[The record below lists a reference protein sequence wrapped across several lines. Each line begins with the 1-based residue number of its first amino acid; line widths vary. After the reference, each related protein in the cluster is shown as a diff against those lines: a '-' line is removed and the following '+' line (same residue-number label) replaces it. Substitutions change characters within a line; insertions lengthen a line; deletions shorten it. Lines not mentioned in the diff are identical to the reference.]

1 MDHLKIVI
9 NRYEE
14 SLKKEKKLGFPLESR
29 RYLLECL
36 RDLYA
41 SAHEAG
47 KTNKPIAWIS
57 IATPVEIF
65 HAMDIVPFGVEQ
77 FSIQTLA
84 TLMKDKLGYQLFDK
98 GAKFGIPREAC
109 SAHLATVGMAAENFM
124 PAPDVLVCAVPPCDS
139 STGMFDVL
147 GNMFNAPT
155 FLLDSSYRSDDA
167 AVDYLKQEYE
177 SLIEFLEENTGHKMD
192 YKKLENIVRL
202 SKEADDYSN
211 EIQETRKLVP
221 CPVHARELLGADVLK
236 MMCSGLP
243 KFNKVWRALYDET
256 KEKVDRGEGVIPDEK
271 HRVIFMF
278 TYPMHSM
285 KIVDWLQKEHKAVPV
300 LDTTNL
306 LPQGRMDVSDPLRAI
321 ATRILKVPSIRLSRE
336 HWGDICGVGAK
347 KAITDRCKEF
357 KVDGSIFFASWSCQ
371 QSALLNRLYKDA
383 MKTIDIPTLV
393 LDGDHYDARVVPLND
408 MQSKIDD
415 YFGILE
421 GR

>member
-9 NRYEE
+9 DRYEE
-14 SLKKEKKLGFPLESR
+14 SLKKEKKKGFPLESR
-29 RYLLECL
+29 RHLLECL
-36 RDLYA
+36 RNLYV
-41 SAHEAG
+41 SAYEAR
-47 KTNKPIAWIS
+47 KTNRPIAWIS

-84 TLMKDKLGYQLFDK
+84 TLMKDKLGYRLFDK

-109 SAHLATVGMAAENFM
+109 SAHLATVGLAAENYM
-124 PAPDVLVCAVPPCDS
+124 PAPDVLVCAAPPCDS

-147 GNMFNAPT
+147 GNMYNVPT
-155 FLLDSSYRSDDA
+155 FLLDSSYRSDDT

-177 SLIEFLEENTGHKMD
+177 GLIEFLEENTDRRMD
-192 YKKLENIVRL
+192 YKRLEKAAQL
-202 SKEADDYSN
+202 SKEADDYSI
-211 EIQETRKLVP
+211 EIQEARKSVP
-221 CPVHARELLGADVLK
+221 CPVHARELLGADILK

-243 KFNKVWRALYDET
+243 KFNKVWRALYDEMN
-256 KEKVDRGEGVIPDEK
+256 EKVVKGEGIIAEEK
-271 HRVIFMF
+271 HRIIFMF

-285 KIVDWLQKEHKAVPV
+285 KIVDWLQKEHNAVPV

-306 LPQGRMDVSDPLRAI
+306 LPQETMDASDPIRAI

-347 KAITDRCKEF
+347 KAITERCNQF
-357 KVDGSIFFASWSCQ
+357 KVDGSLFFASWSCQ

-383 MKTIDIPTLV
+383 MKTINIPTLV
-393 LDGDHYDARVVPLND
+393 LDGDHYDARVVPLNE
-408 MQSKIDD
+408 MQPKIDD
-415 YFGILE
+415 YFRIIE
-421 GR
+421 

>member
-14 SLKKEKKLGFPLESR
+14 SLKKEKKLGYPLESR

-36 RDLYA
+36 RDLYT
-41 SAHEAG
+41 SAHEAR
-47 KTNKPIAWIS
+47 KANQPIAWIS

-109 SAHLATVGMAAENFM
+109 SAHLATVGMAAENYM
-124 PAPDVLVCAVPPCDS
+124 PAPDVLVCAAPPCDS

-147 GNMFNAPT
+147 GNMFNVPT
-155 FLLDSSYRSDDA
+155 FLLDSSYHSDDDA
-167 AVDYLKQEYE
+167 IDYLKQEYE
-177 SLIEFLEENTGHKMD
+177 GLIEFLEENTGHKMD

-243 KFNKVWRALYDET
+243 KFTKVFRALYKET
-256 KEKVDRGEGVIPDEK
+256 MKKVEKGEGVIPEEK
-271 HRVIFMF
+271 HRLIFMF

-285 KIVDWLQKEHKAVPV
+285 KIVDWLHNEYKAVPV
-300 LDTTNL
+300 LDTTNV
-306 LPQGRMDVSDPLRAI
+306 LPQEDMDVSDPIRAI
-321 ATRILKVPSIRLSRE
+321 AVRILKVPSIRLSRE
-336 HWGDICGVGAK
+336 HWGDIGNIGAN

-393 LDGDHYDARVVPLND
+393 LDGDHYDARVVPMNE
-408 MQSKIDD
+408 MQSKIVD
-415 YFGILE
+415 YFRILE

>member
-1 MDHLKIVI
+1 
-9 NRYEE
+9 
-14 SLKKEKKLGFPLESR
+14 
-29 RYLLECL
+29 
-36 RDLYA
+36 
-41 SAHEAG
+41 
-47 KTNKPIAWIS
+47 
-57 IATPVEIF
+57 
-65 HAMDIVPFGVEQ
+65 MDIVPFGVEQ

-98 GAKFGIPREAC
+98 GAKYGIPREAC
-109 SAHLATVGMAAENFM
+109 SAHLATVGMAAGNYM
-124 PAPDVLVCAVPPCDS
+124 PAPDVLVCAAPPCDS

-155 FLLDSSYRSDDA
+155 FLLDSSYHSDDT

-177 SLIEFLEENTGHKMD
+177 SLIEFLEENTGQKMD
-192 YKKLENIVRL
+192 YKRLEKAARL

-211 EIQETRKLVP
+211 EIQEGRKLVP
-221 CPVHARELLGADVLK
+221 CPVHARDLLGADILK

-243 KFNKVWRALYDET
+243 KFNNVWRALYDET
-256 KEKVDRGEGVIPDEK
+256 KEKVDRGEGVIEEEN
-271 HRVIFMF
+271 HRLIIMF

-285 KIVDWLQKEHKAVPV
+285 KIVDWLQQAHNAVPV

-306 LPQGRMDVSDPLRAI
+306 LPQGTMDLSDPLKAI

-336 HWGDICGVGAK
+336 HWGDICEVGAN
-347 KAITDRCKEF
+347 KAITERCKQF

-408 MQSKIDD
+408 MQLKVDE
-415 YFGILE
+415 YFRILE
-421 GR
+421 SR